1 MSAARVLVVDDEADI
16 RNLVQDILVDEG
28 YDVAV
33 AANAAQARHE
43 RAQKT
48 PDLILLD
55 IWMPDTDGIT
65 LLQEWTREGPLEH
78 PVVMMSGHGT
88 VDTAVEATR
97 LGASAFV
104 EKPLSLAKLLKTV
117 EQALENARP
126 SRQQKYRLPVVV
138 EPVGRSKAMRE
149 LREQVRRVAQ
159 HEAPV
164 LIVGEPGTGREAFA
178 RYLHSLSARADGPF
192 VECSASALTTGD
204 AETELSR
211 LLKTAE
217 HGILFIDEI
226 DDMSAEVQRTMLGA
240 LERGHD
246 ARMVCSARP
255 AMHKL
260 IDAGEFR
267 RDLYAQLAIV
277 TLHVPSLR
285 EYAEDVPELIRHYTD
300 ALVDRERLPYRRFS
314 MAAQNR
320 LRHYPWPG
328 NVRELKNLIHR
339 FLIMGGEDEVSLDEV
354 ERAIGAEQ
362 AHAGGTFIK
371 QDLLALP
378 LREAREA
385 FEKAYLEQQLAL
397 CEGKVGKLAGRVG
410 MERTHLYRKLRSLGI
425 DIKSND

>member
-16 RNLVQDILVDEG
+16 RNLVQDILADEG
-28 YDVAV
+28 YEVAV
-33 AANAAQARHE
+33 AANAAQARRE
-43 RAQKT
+43 RAAKL
-48 PDLILLD
+48 PDLVLLD

-65 LLQEWTREGPLEH
+65 LLQEWTKEGPLAH

-117 EQALENARP
+117 EEALENARP
-126 SRQQKYRLPVVV
+126 QRQQQKYRLPVVV

-164 LIVGEPGTGREAFA
+164 MIVGEPGTGREAFA

-192 VECSASALTTGD
+192 IECAASAMTAAA
-204 AETELSR
+204 AEKTLPR
-211 LLKTAE
+211 LLDEAGR
-217 HGILFIDEI
+217 GILFIDEI
-226 DDMSAEVQRTMLGA
+226 DDMLPAVQRVLLGA
-240 LERGHD
+240 LERAHD
-246 ARMVCSARP
+246 ARLVCSAAP
-255 AMHKL
+255 GLHKA
-260 IDAGEFR
+260 IDGGAFR
-267 RDLYAQLAIV
+267 RDLFQQLAIV
-277 TLHVPSLR
+277 TLHVPALR

-339 FLIMGGEDEVSLDEV
+339 FLIMGGDDEVSLDEV
-354 ERAIGAEQ
+354 ERAIGAES
-362 AHAGGTFIK
+362 ANAGGSFVQ

-385 FEKAYLEQQLAL
+385 FEKAYLEQQLIL

-425 DIKSND
+425 DIKAE